1 VAMRVVRD
9 ACTEVGE
16 TIDGGLPSMAR
27 AFHIVTVS
35 RSHHE
40 SGGPVSRRAGTRQEI
55 FVHTRPV
62 RRRALRIGT
71 TWLALGKGPFV
82 TGCGIAKG
90 EAPLP
95 VIPILATP
103 SWNRNATGIA
113 KGLLCPSPLR

>member
-1 VAMRVVRD
+1 MAMRGIRD

-35 RSHHE
+35 RPHHE
-40 SGGPVSRRAGTRQEI
+40 PGGPVSRRAGTRHEM

-71 TWLALGKGPFV
+71 TWLALGKGPVV
-82 TGCGIAKG
+82 TGCRIAKG
-90 EAPLP
+90 
-95 VIPILATP
+95 
-103 SWNRNATGIA
+103 
-113 KGLLCPSPLR
+113 